1 MKNFGL
7 QFQRL
12 FQTLLAPAKR
22 EAFLEL
28 VPLDA
33 AASYAA
39 GTTAV
44 KVQMR
49 NLLHQSAAKG
59 RPLHLVLNSANK
71 SLHLVQ
77 AQWLAQEM
85 KQPLYRVNLA
95 AVISKY
101 IGETEKNLRLVFS
114 RAEKMGAVLLFDEA
128 DALLGKRS
136 NVRDAH
142 DKYAN
147 QEVAYLLQKMET
159 YPHHIFVQCKNG
171 DCIGVLPGFVL
182 LGN

>member
-1 MKNFGL
+1 MSPTKVSLEILAEPDVIGML
-7 QFQRL
+7 WYC
-12 FQTLLAPAKR
+12 TLL
-22 EAFLEL
+22 
-28 VPLDA
+28 
-33 AASYAA
+33 S
-39 GTTAV
+39 
-44 KVQMR
+44 
-49 NLLHQSAAKG
+49 
-59 RPLHLVLNSANK
+59 LNSGSPYSK
-71 SLHLVQ
+71 KGLYYGCLLYTS
-77 AQWLAQEM
+77 